1 MGEEFHADLDSDG
14 NVQKPRNKDRDACT
28 HTNTPGTRR
37 CAAGY
42 GQDGARCVQATKTY
56 LVLVLGV
63 IVEET
68 KTQKLRTHTYAHKKK
83 SEIHGL
89 VLDRLLGTTVGQ
101 L

>member
-56 LVLVLGV
+56 LVLGV